1 MPSVREPLQIS
12 TLDVDSVN
20 RMFSRIQ
27 EQLDELK
34 GLRNEVVIHD
44 TVNAKEAGFKVED
57 ENGTV
62 IHGIGTFED

>member
-1 MPSVREPLQIS
+1 MPFVREPLQIS

-20 RMFSRIQ
+20 KMLSRIQ
-27 EQLDELK
+27 EYLDELK

-44 TVNAKEAGFKVED
+44 TINASGFKIAD

-62 IHGIGTFED
+62 IHGIGSFEE